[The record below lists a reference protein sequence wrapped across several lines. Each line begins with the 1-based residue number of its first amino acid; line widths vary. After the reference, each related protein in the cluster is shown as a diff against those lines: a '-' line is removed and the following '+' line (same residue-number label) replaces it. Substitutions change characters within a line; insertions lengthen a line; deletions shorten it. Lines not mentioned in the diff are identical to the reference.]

1 MSVTLAHYVEKSAR
15 LYANDPAV
23 SCDGRT
29 FTWGEL
35 WVRIKALA
43 GGLQAMG
50 LGRGTRIGYLGL
62 NSECF
67 FESYHA
73 PSLVGMELVALN
85 YRLSEA
91 ELAECLADCCPTL
104 LICDQAHEALAR
116 AAAKGSSVAH
126 ILVTGAG
133 GDYEALIAQ
142 GHAPF
147 GPPTAD
153 NDTLVIYYTGGTTGR
168 SKGVEL
174 SHINVQ
180 ANVFGSMGSYDFKS
194 FETHLAIG
202 PLFHTAAGAR
212 VFACPVLHS
221 HLIMMSR
228 FDVVE
233 CLRLIQDGGVNVVQ
247 FVPTMIQRVLDHP
260 EFANFDLSSLR
271 QITVGASPTPLDVFE
286 RLFEKFPYANILNG
300 YGATEAGPL
309 ISALGT
315 HQPEFSQSKIGSA
328 GPAVPHAEIVIRAP
342 DGAELPIG
350 EIGEITVRGPNIMKG
365 YLNRPAET
373 AAALKDGWY
382 YSGDAGY
389 LDSDAVLWIS
399 GRIKDMV
406 ISGGENIYP
415 IEIENL
421 LSRHPAVSEVAIIG
435 LPDPEWG
442 ERVEAIVILRDG
454 EKVSEADLIAYCRAD
469 LAHYKCPRSVTFRTA
484 PMPLSAANKVL
495 KTELRKEYTS

>member
-1 MSVTLAHYVEKSAR
+1 MSVTLANYVEKSAR
-15 LYANDPAV
+15 LYTNDPAV

-29 FTWGEL
+29 LTWGEL
-35 WVRIKALA
+35 WERIKALA
-43 GGLQAMG
+43 GGFQAMG
-50 LGRGTRIGYLGL
+50 LPRGARVGYLGL

-67 FESYHA
+67 YESYHA
-73 PSLVGMELVALN
+73 PSLAGLELAALN

-91 ELAECLADCCPTL
+91 ELHDCLKDCTPTL
-104 LICDQAHEALAR
+104 LICDPAHEALGR
-116 AAAKGSSVAH
+116 AAAQGTSVEH

-133 GDYEALIAQ
+133 GGYEALIGQ
-142 GHAPF
+142 GHAPS

-153 NDTLVIYYTGGTTGR
+153 NDTLIIYYTGGTTGR

-180 ANVFGSMGSYDFKS
+180 ANVFGSMNSYDFKP

-212 VFACPVLHS
+212 IFACPVLHS
-221 HLIMMSR
+221 HLILMSK

-247 FVPTMIQRVLDHP
+247 FVPTMIQRILDHP
-260 EFANFDLSSLR
+260 QFGEFDLSSLR
-271 QITVGASPTPLDVFE
+271 QLTVGASPTPLDVFE
-286 RLFEKFPYANILNG
+286 RLFETFPYVNLLNG

-315 HQPEFSQSKIGSA
+315 HQPEFSPSKIGSA
-328 GPAVPHAEIVIRAP
+328 GPSVPHAEIAIRAP
-342 DGAELPIG
+342 DGTELPRG

-365 YLNRPAET
+365 YLNRPEET
-373 AAALKDGWY
+373 AAVLKDGWY

-389 LDSDAVLWIS
+389 LDADAVLWIS
-399 GRIKDMV
+399 GRIKDMI

-421 LSRHPAVSEVAIIG
+421 MSQHPSISEVAIIG
-435 LPDPEWG
+435 LPDPDWG
-442 ERVEAIVILRDG
+442 ERVEAIVILREG
-454 EKVSEADLIAYCRAD
+454 AEASEAELIAYCRES
-469 LAHYKCPRSVTFRTA
+469 LAHYKCPRSVTFRDT
-484 PMPLSAANKVL
+484 PMPLSTANKIL
-495 KTELRKEYTS
+495 KIELRREYAP